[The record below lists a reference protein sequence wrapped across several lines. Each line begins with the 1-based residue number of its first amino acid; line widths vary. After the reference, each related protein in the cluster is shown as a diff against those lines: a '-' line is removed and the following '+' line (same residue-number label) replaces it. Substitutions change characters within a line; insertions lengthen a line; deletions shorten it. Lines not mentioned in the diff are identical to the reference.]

1 MATIVEAEIKIK
13 AEKAI
18 KQVKDLNVEIESVK
32 DQVKDVNEEA
42 DKTGKKGKKG
52 VGRLS
57 KAFKGLGTAIKGAGI
72 GLVVAGFAALFA
84 ALKSNQKVVDA
95 FNVVMGTISQVF
107 TEIGNVLVTVY
118 ENVSSSTENFD
129 ALGKVMGG
137 ILTLVVTPFKITFLA
152 IKNAILEAQLAWEK
166 SFFGGNDPERIAE
179 LNASINETVESFK
192 GTIDSAV
199 DAGKSIVNNFGEAI
213 TEVGDIGSQVMEG
226 LSDISLEAI
235 NDQVAANVQ
244 LKKDAERARIA
255 NQGLIEQYDRQAEQ
269 QRQIRDDD
277 TKNIDDRIAANN
289 KLKEE
294 LEEQKKLML
303 ENVKLMIQQAQAQFD
318 LTGKE
323 EDYLALLSVKNEK
336 KAVEA
341 QIEGFMSEQKS
352 NNVALQ
358 KEALDLDLAST
369 EALANR
375 QKMEKDFEAEMEVDE
390 LTKIQMQMD
399 NLAKEKEVE
408 ELRLENKKKSYEE
421 GTQAYKDAEIEL
433 LDFTQES
440 NNEKIR
446 LETLFTDTKK
456 KLQQDL
462 LLNVANTLGGLSGL
476 LKEGT
481 GASKAAAIADI
492 LIKTGVG
499 FAQGM
504 DIAQKTAAGTGPFAA
519 YAYPLFYA
527 QQIISV
533 LSAIKKAKEIMKKV
547 KGGGGGGA
555 EVASPPA
562 AIQPP
567 DFNVVGQGAGNQIAD
582 VISNQQP
589 IQAFVVSNDVTTA
602 QELDR
607 NIITGASL
615 G

>member
-1 MATIVEAEIKIK
+1 MGTIVNAEIKLK

-18 KQVKDLNVEIESVK
+18 KQVKDLNVEIQSVK

-57 KAFKGLGTAIKGAGI
+57 KAFKSLGTAIKGAGI

-166 SFFGGNDPERIAE
+166 SFFGGNDPERIKE

-192 GTIDSAV
+192 GTVDGAI

-213 TEVGDIGSQVMEG
+213 TEVGDMGSQVMEG
-226 LSDISLEAI
+226 LSEISLEAI

-244 LKKDAERARIA
+244 LKKDAERARIE

-289 KLKEE
+289 KLKEV
-294 LEEQKKLML
+294 LEDQKEKML
-303 ENVKLMIQQAQAQFD
+303 ENVDLMIKQAQAQFD
-318 LTGKE
+318 LSGKE
-323 EDYLALLSVKNEK
+323 EDYLALLSAKNEK

-358 KEALDLDLAST
+358 KEALDLENSSL

-375 QKMEKDFEAEMEVDE
+375 QKMERDFKAEMEEDE
-390 LTKIQMQMD
+390 LTKIQKQMD
-399 NLAKEKEVE
+399 NLAKDREVE
-408 ELRLENKKKSYEE
+408 ELRLQQKRDFYEK
-421 GTQAYKDAEIEL
+421 GTQAYQDADNEL
-433 LDFTQES
+433 LDYIATS
-440 NNEKIR
+440 TDEKIR
-446 LETLFTDTKK
+446 LETLFTNTKK
-456 KLQQDL
+456 KLEQDL
-462 LLNVANTLGGLSGL
+462 LLNVANTLGALSGL
-476 LKEGT
+476 FKKGT
-481 GASKAAAIADI
+481 AASKAAAIADI

-504 DIAQKTAAGTGPFAA
+504 DIAQKTAAGTGPLAA

-533 LSAIKKAKEIMKKV
+533 LSAINQAKNIMKQV
-547 KGGGGGGA
+547 KGGGGGGT
-555 EVASPPA
+555 EVAAPPA

-589 IQAFVVSNDVTTA
+589 IQAYVVSNDVTTA